1 MEYPGKIGSMHTQK
15 RKWRYKMSVYM
26 LFSKAVQIYFLDRKF
41 FSVTLQV
48 SYFFFHMALK
58 SP

>member
-48 SYFFFHMALK
+48 SYFFFFIW
-58 SP
+58 P